1 MSNMFIQMR
10 PTVAPPSCSVSI
22 SPHHQRLS
30 SFMAVSPDSDS
41 HGVLSLTFNT
51 LCGSSLRMD
60 ALLLQYGRIDL
71 IQMTLSADHPVDV
84 PGVLDCLGSLQNSG
98 IAVGDRELF
107 YTWICPT
114 ATIAKSNVNYTQIF
128 LDGCASDGVHLREV
142 ADSAAT
148 KCQDRYRWLQQLKT
162 AGLPMNK
169 QIAAFRPCLCKV
181 WL

>member
-1 MSNMFIQMR
+1 MF
-10 PTVAPPSCSVSI
+10 PSLLTTKTVVI
-22 SPHHQRLS
+22 YGGVTRFRLPRRAQS
-30 SFMAVSPDSDS
+30 DLQHPLWLKPAVSNFQA
-41 HGVLSLTFNT
+41 V
-51 LCGSSLRMD
+51 D